1 MLQHRERESEL
12 TLAIKMVMA
21 NSDRPLSAYEIFE
34 CLPPMSKVYTLA
46 RVHSRLSSWRIKGSQ
61 NIRAHAIGGRCH
73 RGQPVLW
80 RYELM

>member
-1 MLQHRERESEL
+1 MLQRRERESEL

-46 RVHSRLSSWRIKGSQ
+46 RVHMQLSAWRKRGCPK
-61 NIRAHAIGGRCH
+61 IRAHAIGGFFT
-73 RGQPVLW
+73 
-80 RYELM
+80 